1 MDNPFG
7 WLLFA
12 LALERQPLNDQPPM
26 IDRGVQNLG
35 GPSSAEKEFGPQ
47 VATRSFRK
55 FQEQPRSLR
64 D

>member
-55 FQEQPRSLR
+55 F
-64 D
+64 